1 MRNRNIK
8 INIYLNE
15 FEKEIYDNK
24 VKQSGLNHSE
34 FFRKIILGYKL
45 KEKPDERFYEFLV
58 QLRGIAANINQ
69 MARIHNRAYGYV
81 DEDKYARALDKVENF
96 VDSLQDVYLNPKQ
109 KGVGSGNNKDMEIQ
123 K

>member
-1 MRNRNIK
+1 
-8 INIYLNE
+8 
-15 FEKEIYDNK
+15 
-24 VKQSGLNHSE
+24 
-34 FFRKIILGYKL
+34 
-45 KEKPDERFYEFLV
+45 
-58 QLRGIAANINQ
+58 

-123 K
+123 E